1 MPFVVTIYDGIV
13 TVLLHISTIS
23 GINESAKNMPIA
35 FEFTSLDNLAIDV
48 SMPAPTSL
56 LLRFENILFK
66 ILNAINF
73 ESSQAHELAVCFV
86 LVLVIYYVS
95 WEFFISKL
103 TELLQFYCQFSR
115 FHKIVYVKSFGK
127 HLFRLHAF
135 WSVWVFVERFY
146 VTMPILYRWTIS
158 LSLFLWDKLKFKALK
173 IL

>member
-127 HLFRLHAF
+127 HLFRLQCILKCM
-135 WSVWVFVERFY
+135 SVCRA
-146 VTMPILYRWTIS
+146 ILRNNADTIPMNHIS
-158 LSLFLWDKLKFKALK
+158 LSLSVG
-173 IL
+173 